1 MPRIPLSQRS
11 GMVQHVR
18 SEAPVNSHSMR
29 IVNPE
34 NNDAAAWNALNK
46 SINTAVSALAEY
58 QKEAQAVENRLAA
71 AQDRAALRDGAMAL
85 QQKLADDPGAPDEEK
100 QAWIERFQLDWEEK
114 RHEYLDRMDP
124 EFRKQHDVEISS
136 MQREIAQKQSLILI
150 EGRAQRLSDEAMN
163 DYKLFCEQGN
173 WAEAQRIVSEMSGSV
188 WTIEQAARLRD
199 VDLPMR
205 QDHFAAKAMADNVP
219 QWALDELNAKDAKG
233 NFVNY
238 KHLTPD
244 DRRALV
250 KYAQSVSNQKEME
263 EDQAV
268 AAAYEAGEKLY
279 TDDELTERHKGRAIT
294 DRQYVRYRNW
304 NKEFDRMQ
312 TAEAA
317 RQRNIR
323 KALRVQEVNRYYA
336 TALYNPDGSPKIL
349 TAEDAARIC
358 KDGKEKFF
366 GPDADGLTAF
376 YDRVYSQ
383 VEKAAAGKT
392 FAQTDA
398 GKMILKYI
406 NDKDLSAFYWDTW
419 AWGDEKNDGAFTL
432 SQKLQLLS
440 IAEAEFKRNSG
451 DVEKTIKALD
461 SRLKDLNDGKITSI
475 LEGYNNNTERVG
487 KYEQPI
493 ENPKRKIVRE
503 RFGKDKNGRKYKE
516 TIEYVE

>member
-58 QKEAQAVENRLAA
+58 QTEAQAVENRLAA

-150 EGRAQRLSDEAMN
+150 EGRAQRLSDEAMK

-188 WTIEQAARLRD
+188 WTVEQAARLRD

-219 QWALDELNAKDAKG
+219 QRALDELNAKDAKG

-238 KHLTPD
+238 KNLTPN
-244 DRRALV
+244 DRRAMV

-268 AAAYEAGEKLY
+268 AAAYESGKKLY
-279 TDDELTERHKGRAIT
+279 TDEQLIELHDAGTIT
-294 DRQYVRYRNW
+294 DKQFVRYKNW
-304 NKEFDRMQ
+304 NKAFDREQ
-312 TAEAA
+312 STLAT
-317 RQRNIR
+317 RQANLR
-323 KALRVQEVNRYYA
+323 KAQRQQAVNAFYA
-336 TALYNPDGSPKIL
+336 TALYNPDGSPKVL
-349 TAEDAARIC
+349 TQADASRIC
-358 KDGKEKFF
+358 LEGKEKFF

-419 AWGDEKNDGAFTL
+419 AWGDEKSDVAFTL

-440 IAEAEFKRNSG
+440 IAEAEFKRNGG
-451 DVEKTIKALD
+451 DLEKTINALD
-461 SRLKDLNDGKITSI
+461 ARLKDLNNGRITSI
-475 LEGYNNNTERVG
+475 LQGYPVQDIQVG
-487 KYEQPI
+487 KYTLPAGEQK
-493 ENPKRKIVRE
+493 PKVRT
-503 RFGKDKNGRKYKE
+503 GTYKGRKVEEINGKWR
-516 TIEYVE
+516 YVE